1 MKDEQ
6 RFEIERAFDLLPHV
20 VGASWAVIWFRL
32 GGIKHPSREEFRNK
46 VIEYFNLLNPL
57 FESYPQ
63 SEEFLEIRKYIQ
75 MRKNTEINRI
85 KEGQNREIEKRYDRY
100 VDYG

>member
-20 VGASWAVIWFRL
+20 VGASWAVIWYRL
-32 GGIKHPSREEFRNK
+32 SGIKNPSRDEFRNK

-57 FESYPQ
+57 FEAYPQ
-63 SEEFLEIRKYIQ
+63 SEDFSEIGKYIQ
-75 MRKNTEINRI
+75 MRKNQEIDRI
-85 KEGQNREIEKRYDRY
+85 KEGKNREIEKRYDRY
-100 VDYG
+100 IDYG